1 MYEFAEELSF
11 LGDVTKEG
19 AIAAGG
25 IWAQVFKHPLTAF
38 ARVSQMR
45 LGAKALGRHE
55 VAKKFL
61 ELRESGGTAKE
72 NGRAIL
78 GFLDDAAREQ
88 GVDAG
93 ATASKIGKV
102 VQGTGR
108 ALGGASRVAKQVTP
122 RALGLGSQSPESRT
136 SVPVVKPPAI
146 NFEPPAPRKTGPV
159 APLSPIEQ
167 IRRNA
172 QQMTLRERAA
182 QNPAAAATL
191 LGGLGNAGL
200 L

>member
-1 MYEFAEELSF
+1 MKLKR
-11 LGDVTKEG
+11 GQKICKKCN
-19 AIAAGG
+19 AIC
-25 IWAQVFKHPLTAF
+25 
-38 ARVSQMR
+38 
-45 LGAKALGRHE
+45 
-55 VAKKFL
+55 
-61 ELRESGGTAKE
+61 
-72 NGRAIL
+72 
-78 GFLDDAAREQ
+78 AARSRICKEC
-88 GVDAG
+88 G
-93 ATASKIGKV
+93 AAFISKNTPIKNEVKDWKSLEKGDWLKV

-108 ALGGASRVAKQVTP
+108 ALSGASRVAKQVTP

-136 SVPVVKPPAI
+136 SVPVVTPPAI
-146 NFEPPAPRKTGPV
+146 NFEPPAPRKTGPA

-191 LGGLGNAGL
+191 LGGLGSAGL